1 MAAPLDDTAL
11 PRIELRNPAPLEV
24 DLVHQLQRAL
34 LMHPVAS
41 QAAFTAL
48 VAEGRRFAETEEG
61 RQWRD
66 RLIGSALL
74 RDVRLVFD
82 LSTLGLLEEGAGATL
97 PSNYL
102 DALFMIASSGDTD
115 AVLNSVFWSGAK
127 EHSDER
133 SRE

>member
-1 MAAPLDDTAL
+1 MDDTAL

-24 DLVHQLQRAL
+24 DLVHQLQRVL
-34 LMHPVAS
+34 LMHPVAC

-66 RLIGSALL
+66 RLVGSALM

-82 LSTLGLLEEGAGATL
+82 LSTLGLLEEAAGATL

-115 AVLNSVFWSGAK
+115 AILNRVFWSGAE
-127 EHSDER
+127 EHSDGR
-133 SRE
+133 TRE